1 MRLLIELSY
10 GRCRCQECCI
20 DRLEWRWYLAHAVP
34 SAFMISFRPVPPICR
49 HATPAVKFHLAW
61 GA

>member
-10 GRCRCQECCI
+10 GRCRCRRCRV

-34 SAFMISFRPVPPICR
+34 GSLMIRFRPLPPVCR
-49 HATPAVKFHLAW
+49 HPTLA
-61 GA
+61 G